1 MKKNGILRSA
11 FLPLVIILSLSV
23 VSAQQQFSANKGFEW
38 LTGRGS
44 DGNYGSD
51 IVSTA
56 LAVMALKASGQT
68 QYADAGMSYIQS
80 QEDASKHC
88 WPKTSCATK
97 DTAFALL
104 VLDSYGE
111 DTGAGETW
119 LKGAMTAALR
129 DNWFLEIVTTN
140 NGTCRVSYTKAGSTT
155 QTQKDV
161 PVNQGRFTSCRGNF
175 PNTFLEMNTCLES
188 GLLNSNPGL
197 TLDVNCNELGPST
210 IISVVYN
217 NGNKYYLLKEA
228 ATARDVITIQN
239 GCFGTS
245 SKSSCNSDSSLF
257 AGWILHKLDSDAN
270 VILWLKNNYDSL
282 KVADNA
288 LLYLATGGSEYLK
301 QLKSLQRNDGSFN
314 SQVFDTAVAVL
325 ALSEGQ
331 STTEKDSAINW
342 LKSKQSNDGS
352 WENNLYKTAIVLYS
366 SFAGA
371 SVSLPG
377 GPGPGGVEPFCGD
390 RTCDPDENSDIC
402 PEDCPSER
410 SEICDKKGV
419 CDTVFGEN
427 SENCPEDCSCGDR
440 ICDNTEDETRC
451 PEDCKFTYGGQECGN
466 NVEESPEECDGSD
479 DGACPGEC
487 ISPGEENECTCE
499 VAEEGKFPWWLLI
512 AIAAFIIIAAAFY
525 LRTRGRKPTKPSSS
539 SKPDFSIL
547 TRPPLMPPP
556 QRPSYKPPA
565 SSVKSKVEDELEK
578 SINEAKKLFKKL

>member
-1 MKKNGILRSA
+1 MKKKGILRSA
-11 FLPLVIILSLSV
+11 FLPLAIILSLTI

-44 DGNYGSD
+44 DGNYGND

-56 LAVMALKASGQT
+56 LAVMALKESGQT

-80 QEDASKHC
+80 QEDTSKHC
-88 WPKTSCATK
+88 WPKASCTTK
-97 DTAFALL
+97 DTAFALF

-155 QTQKDV
+155 PTQKDV

-270 VILWLKNNYDSL
+270 VVLWLKNNYDSL
-282 KVADNA
+282 KVSDNA

-314 SQVFDTAVAVL
+314 NQVFDTAMAVL
-325 ALSEGQ
+325 ALGEGQ

-342 LKSKQSNDGS
+342 LKAKQSSDGP
-352 WENNLYKTAIVLYS
+352 WENNLYKTALALYR
-366 SFAGA
+366 SFATA
-371 SVSLPG
+371 SISLPG
-377 GPGPGGVEPFCGD
+377 GPGHGLIEPFCGD
-390 RTCDPDENSDIC
+390 GTCDPDETSDIC
-402 PEDCPSER
+402 PEDCPSGR
-410 SEICDKKGV
+410 SEICDKNGV
-419 CDTVFGEN
+419 CDTTFGEN
-427 SENCPEDCSCGDR
+427 TGNCAEDCSCGDR
-440 ICDNTEDETRC
+440 ICDSTEDETSC
-451 PEDCKFTYGGQECGN
+451 PDDCKFTYGEECGN
-466 NVEESPEECDGSD
+466 NAVEGSEECDGSE

-487 ISPGEENECTCE
+487 IAPGEDNECTCT
-499 VAEEGKFPWWLLI
+499 VAEEGGFPWWI
-512 AIAAFIIIAAAFY
+512 MIVIAALIIIAAAFY
-525 LRTRGRKPTKPSSS
+525 LRSRGKKPTRPTSSGS
-539 SKPDFSIL
+539 RSDLSFL

-556 QRPSYKPPA
+556 QRPA
-565 SSVKSKVEDELEK
+565 SRAPSSNIKSKVEDELER
-578 SINEAKKLFKKL
+578 SINEAKKMFKKL